1 MLCPSTTFT
10 IALRTALVVPT
21 YLPIRFGR
29 GRTLTIFT
37 FSTFTANIASIA
49 CLTCVLF
56 ATFATSKVYLL
67 SKSVFFTD
75 FSVMIGLRMIS
86 LGLLM
91 QLTPRYL
98 FYSNTHLLVLQLLS

>member
-1 MLCPSTTFT
+1 MLWPSTTFT
-10 IALRTALVVPT
+10 IALRTALVVPA
-21 YLPIRFGR
+21 YLPIRFAF
-29 GRTLTIFT
+29 GRTFTILT
-37 FSTFTANIASIA
+37 FSTLTPNIASIA
-49 CLTCVLF
+49 CFTCVLF
-56 ATFATSKVYLL
+56 ASFLTSKVYLL

-98 FYSNTHLLVLQLLS
+98 FYSNTHLLVLRLLS